1 MPGSSEIPS
10 DTLMYPSPGV
20 PSSQTLTIP
29 FFMKLVW
36 HPVQL
41 LDQFPPKSTVLAKE
55 FEDMLMGNT
64 ISKLTDVLIQI

>member
-1 MPGSSEIPS
+1 MLRSSEIPS
-10 DTLMYPSPGV
+10 DTFLELPWCAIQSY
-20 PSSQTLTIP
+20 IDDP

-55 FEDMLMGNT
+55 FENMLMGNT
-64 ISKLTDVLIQI
+64 ISELTDMLI